1 MRRII
6 VWAHK
11 NFWFPILVFALA
23 QLGKR
28 YKWASDFH
36 AKINK
41 FK

>member
-6 VWAHK
+6 FWALK

-28 YKWASDFH
+28 YRWAADFH
-36 AKINK
+36 AKINN

>member
-6 VWAHK
+6 VWALK

-23 QLGKR
+23 QLGKW